1 MANSNNSNPAQEEK
15 KFKLSVMIP
24 ERLNIRLNL
33 YKARRNDEDKQ
44 DIVTEAL
51 IFFLDEMEVEQ
62 V

>member
-1 MANSNNSNPAQEEK
+1 MATSNDSNPAKEEK

-62 V
+62 I